1 MMDNK
6 CFRNHRRMSRQ
17 SLIVPLNSQ
26 THGKLHSVR
35 CARNRTRSDEFTDI
49 VKLTRNLRNLLEI

>member
-49 VKLTRNLRNLLEI
+49 V